1 MTEFEGLGA
10 ISKVSQPVQLEC
22 GYLALSHV
30 LWDIAH
36 CICMKDKFLTLMDL
50 TLVEIQYSLYTSLWS
65 PMVNVSLCLKALY
78 HRSKV
83 ALFPGIVSSLENS
96 IHVKIFLLGFLT

>member
-1 MTEFEGLGA
+1 M
-10 ISKVSQPVQLEC
+10 QLER

-30 LWDIAH
+30 LWEIAH
-36 CICMKDKFLTLMDL
+36 CICMKEKFITLMDL
-50 TLVEIQYSLYTSLWS
+50 TLVEIQYSLYTTLQSH
-65 PMVNVSLCLKALY
+65 MVNVSLCLETLY

-83 ALFPGIVSSLENS
+83 ALFPGIFSSLENS